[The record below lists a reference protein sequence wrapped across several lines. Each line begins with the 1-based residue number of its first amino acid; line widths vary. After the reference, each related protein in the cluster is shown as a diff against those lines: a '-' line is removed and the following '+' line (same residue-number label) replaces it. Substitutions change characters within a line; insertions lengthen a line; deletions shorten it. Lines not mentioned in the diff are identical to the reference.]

1 MENKKVTL
9 KPLKLNGL
17 SYNGNLQI
25 GKNANNNDDILNDPN
40 VKIINRV
47 LVSNG
52 INCSCVKII
61 KGIMENQ
68 FHFELLDFTTTI
80 KQINKYKEILL
91 THLRVNTV
99 KIERSQECAGFV
111 IIIPVVQR
119 PNVYFANVMEHNPN
133 YPCSTFESPLTL
145 ALGIDN
151 ANNPVFI
158 NLEDAPHVL
167 IAGQTG
173 SGKSTCM
180 HSIISS
186 LLFSRYANMLNL
198 VLIDP
203 KQVEFSKYDGLKYYL
218 NDSTVITKNHEVPNM
233 LYNIC
238 GEMDWRYS
246 KFKEK
251 GVNNIIGYNKSL
263 ENDVSQYLTRIVV
276 IIDEMADLI
285 LSNPQEITT
294 LLVRIAQM
302 GRAAGIHLIL
312 STQRPSREV
321 LPGLLKAN
329 IPVKICFKVTTAI
342 NSRVILDTKGAEE
355 LIGKGDGL
363 LDNGRD
369 SLQRFQG
376 CCLTEED
383 IDTIIDNVN
392 KNCVLD
398 CSSITN

>member
-1 MENKKVTL
+1 MSEKMVKL
-9 KPLKLNGL
+9 KPLKLDGL
-17 SYNGNLQI
+17 SYNGQLKI
-25 GKNANNNDDILNDPN
+25 GANVNNNDDILHDPN

-68 FHFELLDFTTTI
+68 FHFELLDFNTTL
-80 KQINKYKEILL
+80 KQVNKHKEVLL
-91 THLRVNTV
+91 IHLRVDSI

-111 IIIPVVQR
+111 IIIPAIQR
-119 PNVYFANVMEHNPN
+119 PVIPFANIMEHNPN
-133 YPCSTFESPLTL
+133 YPCATFETPLTL

-151 ANNPVFI
+151 NNQPVFI
-158 NLEDAPHVL
+158 NLEDAPHIL

-186 LLFSRYANMLNL
+186 LLFSRFPNMLNL

-203 KQVEFSKYDGLKYYL
+203 KQVEFSKYSNLTYYL
-218 NDSTVITKNHEVPNM
+218 NDNSVITKNHEVPNI

-246 KFKEK
+246 KFKEV
-251 GVNNIIGYNKSL
+251 GVNTITGYNKTLKNPS
-263 ENDVSQYLTRIVV
+263 EYFSRIVV
-276 IIDEMADLI
+276 IVDEMSDLI
-285 LSNPQEITT
+285 LSNPKEITT
-294 LLVRIAQM
+294 LLVKIAQM

-321 LPGLLKAN
+321 IPGLLKAN

-342 NSRVILDTKGAEE
+342 NSRVILDSNGAEN
-355 LIGKGDGL
+355 LIGNGDGF

-369 SLQRFQG
+369 SIQRFQG
-376 CCLTEED
+376 CWISDED
-383 IDTIIDNVN
+383 IDNIVDAVN
-392 KNCVLD
+392 TKIV
-398 CSSITN
+398 IPT

>member
-1 MENKKVTL
+1 MANKMVKL
-9 KPLKLNGL
+9 KPLRLDGL
-17 SYNGNLQI
+17 SYNGELKI
-25 GKNANNNDDILNDPN
+25 GQNANNNDDILNDPK

-52 INCSCVKII
+52 INCSCAKII
-61 KGIMENQ
+61 KGIMEEQ
-68 FHFELLDFTTTI
+68 FHFKLLDFTTTI
-80 KQINKYKEILL
+80 KQVNKYREILL
-91 THLRVNTV
+91 THLMIDNI
-99 KIERSQECAGFV
+99 KIERSLECTGFV
-111 IIIPVVQR
+111 IIIPVVNR
-119 PNVYFANVMEHNPN
+119 DVVHFANIMEHNPN
-133 YPCSTFESPLTL
+133 YPCTKFESPLTL
-145 ALGIDN
+145 ALGVDN

-158 NLEDAPHVL
+158 NLEDAPHML

-186 LLFSRYANMLNL
+186 LLFSRYPSMLNL

-203 KQVEFSKYDGLKYYL
+203 KQVEFTRYEKLKYYL
-218 NDSTVITKNHEVPNM
+218 NDNTIITKNYEVPNM

-238 GEMDWRYS
+238 SEMDWRYS

-251 GVNNIIGYNKSL
+251 GVNNIIGYNQCFKQPSV
-263 ENDVSQYLTRIVV
+263 ETFNRIVV

-285 LSNPQEITT
+285 LSNPKEITH

-329 IPVKICFKVTTAI
+329 IPVKICFKVTTAV
-342 NSRVILDTKGAEE
+342 NSRVVLDSNGAEN
-355 LIGKGDGL
+355 LIGKGDGFI
-363 LDNGRD
+363 DNGRD
-369 SLQRFQG
+369 GIQRFQG
-376 CCLTEED
+376 CYVSNED
-383 IDTIIDNVN
+383 VDKIINFVN
-392 KNCVLD
+392 NEM
-398 CSSITN
+398 ITPKD